1 MTDMA
6 SRKRGILSDDAKPIV
21 IFFILLGFIIV
32 VFSLMH
38 EHFLSARNISTLLK
52 HTSISAIFALGV
64 TFVVVVGHFD
74 LSFPM
79 VCALAGMTNSFLI
92 AKNINVV
99 LSVAAGL
106 AVGVVFGLLN
116 GLAVGKLK
124 MPDIVTTVGIGAI
137 AWGFAYMYSG
147 GAYIYGNVLTSGI
160 LELNDAVWFGAP
172 LPAIL
177 MGSLC
182 FLGYLILHRSRFG
195 RCFYATGDNRIAAIF
210 SGVNVKA
217 YIAAAFVI
225 CAALA
230 SFGAIMSNASQGQG
244 NVRVGLVFLLSS
256 YATVFLG
263 TAVFKKPTVYGTF
276 FAALFIATMLNGFTL
291 MTISYFYMDFI
302 IGIVLI
308 TALCLSSDFFFK
320 KRTRKGSLDV
330 LDSLDEMGS

>member
-1 MTDMA
+1 MA
-6 SRKRGILSDDAKPIV
+6 SKKRQLLSEDIKPII
-21 IFFILLGFIIV
+21 IFFLLLSCIFV
-32 VFSLMH
+32 VFSIMH
-38 EHFLSARNISTLLK
+38 EQFLTTRNISTLLK
-52 HTSISAIFALGV
+52 HASISAIFALGV
-64 TFVVVVGHFD
+64 TFVVAVGHFD

-92 AKNINVV
+92 AKDIPVV
-99 LSVAAGL
+99 PSVAAGL
-106 AVGVVFGLLN
+106 AAGVLFGLLN

-124 MPDIVTTVGIGAI
+124 MPDIVTTVGIGAV

-160 LELNDAVWFGAP
+160 LELNDAIWFGVP

-177 MGSLC
+177 MGVLY
-182 FLGYLILHRSRFG
+182 FLGYLILHRSSYG
-195 RCFYATGDNRIAAIF
+195 RGFYATGDNRIAAVF
-210 SGVNVKA
+210 SGMNVKA
-217 YIAAAFVI
+217 YIIAAFVI
-225 CAALA
+225 CSTLT
-230 SFGAIMSNASQGQG
+230 SFAAIMSNASQGQG

-263 TAVFKKPTVYGTF
+263 SAVFKKPTIYGTF

-308 TALCLSSDFFFK
+308 TALCLSTDFSFK
-320 KRTRKGSLDV
+320 KRAREDVSDVPNSLHEV
-330 LDSLDEMGS
+330 A